1 MTEEVPRATVDES
14 QQQMPG
20 AILSEVGKVL
30 VGQDEMARSLLVGL
44 LCGGHILL
52 EGLPGL
58 AKTLAVQSLARAID
72 TGFARIQFT
81 PDMLPADVL
90 GVSIYEGAAQN
101 GAVTHETPGHHDP
114 AAAGSPSIVATRFT
128 ARGCLAAL
136 IAIGT
141 SFSGSSPGLRKPLV
155 AINANACTA
164 SSSFT
169 SSTRTSSPS
178 GSSNA

>member
-90 GVSIYEGAAQN
+90 GRAAQVRLD
-101 GAVTHETPGHHDP
+101 GD
-114 AAAGSPSIVATRFT
+114 R
-128 ARGCLAAL
+128 
-136 IAIGT
+136 
-141 SFSGSSPGLRKPLV
+141 LV
-155 AINANACTA
+155 
-164 SSSFT
+164 FE
-169 SSTRTSSPS
+169 RLD
-178 GSSNA
+178 